1 MYEEAE
7 KYVSKE
13 NKYKVEINSSIAYR
27 HMGEYIKS
35 TESLI
40 KIINSFNKNK
50 TENARIKTY
59 ALLNLAE
66 IYFQVGSMNEYNL
79 ILSKIEPFID
89 YLPKSHKDDLL
100 IMYYSD
106 LIIKELDKNNFS
118 KVDFYFKKI
127 DKLEKENTIIRY
139 TESKML
145 KTRAYALYF
154 KKTRDIDKT
163 IEYFEQLEEYGEKE
177 GDIYICQFSIK
188 ERIEI
193 YKKIKTT

>member
-1 MYEEAE
+1 M
-7 KYVSKE
+7 
-13 NKYKVEINSSIAYR
+13 EINSSIAYR
-27 HMGEYIKS
+27 HIGEYIKS
-35 TESLI
+35 AESLI
-40 KIINSFNKNK
+40 KIINSFNENK

-66 IYFQVGSMNEYNL
+66 IYFQVGSMDEYSI

-106 LIIKELDKNNFS
+106 LIIKELNKKDFN

-127 DKLEKENTIIRY
+127 DKLEKGNEIVQY

-145 KTRAYALYF
+145 KARS
-154 KKTRDIDKT
+154 
-163 IEYFEQLEEYGEKE
+163 
-177 GDIYICQFSIK
+177 ICIIF
-188 ERIEI
+188 
-193 YKKIKTT
+193 